1 MKTLAAAN
9 PAKYR
14 VGMWAFVLH
23 RLTGL
28 VVGLYLMAHI
38 IVISTAAVAGKL
50 SFDNLMEAMRVPWII
65 VLELVLIAAVLYHL
79 LNGVRLLLFDMG
91 IGARQ
96 QKSIFWA
103 FMVVGVG
110 VMAWLTAI
118 TWPLIAG

>member
-28 VVGLYLMAHI
+28 VVGLYLLAHI

-79 LNGVRLLLFDMG
+79 LNGVRLLLFDVG
-91 IGARQ
+91 ISARQ
-96 QKSIFWA
+96 QKGIFWA
-103 FMVVGVG
+103 FMVVGAG